1 MAYKHPPPPP
11 STPLHPQLNN
21 VGPYTCKQKNT
32 SSDKPPFSLYWSY
45 IVIIFDPLRCFEA
58 LKKQL

>member
-1 MAYKHPPPPP
+1 MAYKHP
-11 STPLHPQLNN
+11 PLHPQLNN